1 MDKWHQDFSS
11 KLNAL
16 RESWSG
22 QFEGIAVDLLDPI
35 FTATCE
41 FVRRCDMQAS
51 TTPEQKGIRTYKFGL
66 CEDAYVMLY
75 FRPKGVDQ
83 IECDYECF
91 LPRAGKVS
99 GVKSSAS
106 ARSAERAWAEGC
118 FRMALDDLV
127 SRFSEARRHAHD
139 AELSLAAGH

>member
-1 MDKWHQDFSS
+1 MDKWQQDFSS
-11 KLNAL
+11 KLNCL
-16 RESWSG
+16 REGWSE
-22 QFEGIAVDLLDPI
+22 QFEDIACDLLDPI
-35 FTATCE
+35 FTGISE
-41 FVRRCDMQAS
+41 FVRRCDMQPA
-51 TTPEQKGIRTYKFGL
+51 TFPEQKGMRSYKFGL

-106 ARSAERAWAEGC
+106 ARSAERPWAEGC

-127 SRFSEARRHAHD
+127 SRFSEARKHAHD
-139 AELSLAAGH
+139 AELALAQ